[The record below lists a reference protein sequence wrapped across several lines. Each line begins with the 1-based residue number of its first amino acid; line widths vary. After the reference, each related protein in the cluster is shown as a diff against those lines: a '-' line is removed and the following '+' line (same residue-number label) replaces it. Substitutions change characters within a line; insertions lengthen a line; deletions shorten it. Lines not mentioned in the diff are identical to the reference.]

1 MITVDSI
8 WIDFDMCKLHSSL
21 LRPNSQK
28 NPPQWLLEFAFKYL
42 KIERGMWK
50 KNTFIYRLCI
60 ILLCKDLEIGR
71 GMGKTNK
78 LTGEFNLPHGIL
90 EILDFKAVLL
100 WSLAYAGGFYCV
112 LLRSADYNTGLL
124 SYFKLSNLFIIGIR
138 YNIVIK
144 SD

>member
-8 WIDFDMCKLHSSL
+8 WIDFDMCKLHSSF

-50 KNTFIYRLCI
+50 KKTFIYRLCI

-90 EILDFKAVLL
+90 EILDFKAVLR
-100 WSLAYAGGFYCV
+100 WSLAYAAGLTGMPS
-112 LLRSADYNTGLL
+112 LLVKIFWLSLL
-124 SYFKLSNLFIIGIR
+124 PRPSTFKKDA
-138 YNIVIK
+138 K
-144 SD
+144 SL

>member
-60 ILLCKDLEIGR
+60 ILLCKDLEIRR

-90 EILDFKAVLL
+90 EILDFKAVLR
-100 WSLAYAGGFYCV
+100 WSLAYAGG
-112 LLRSADYNTGLL
+112 LTGMPSFACEDFLVEFAPPPPPPL
-124 SYFKLSNLFIIGIR
+124 HFQTGCKEPLIF
-138 YNIVIK
+138 
-144 SD
+144 